1 MDVFALTR
9 ELIDIDSTTG
19 REKDVALFLRDYLA
33 ERGFQV
39 TLQEVEP
46 DRFNVLARLGQPR
59 AILSTHLDTVP
70 PFIASSED
78 DDYLYGRG
86 ACDAKGIAAAQ
97 IKAAERLSD
106 RGVDEIG
113 LLFVVDEERTSLG
126 AKAANE
132 LTWESD
138 FLIDGE
144 PTENKLV
151 LATKGSMRVKIT
163 THGRAAHSAYPHMGE
178 SAIEKLLDVL
188 DDLRR
193 IPLPRHDLLGESTYN
208 IGIIAGG
215 VAANVIPDQAR
226 AEVMFRL
233 VEEPAAVKR
242 RLQEMTDGRATLT
255 IISEASPV
263 FLNRVEGFETG
274 VVSFGTDIPFLT
286 RLGKPYLLGP
296 GSILDAHTDH
306 EKVSKRALVEAVDL
320 YVRLVERLLNESR

>member
-188 DDLRR
+188 DDLRQ

-263 FLNRVEGFETG
+263 FLNRVEGFETS

-306 EKVSKRALVEAVDL
+306 EKVPKRALVEAVDL

>member
-9 ELIDIDSTTG
+9 KLIDIDSTTG
-19 REKDVALFLRDYLA
+19 REKDVALFLKGYLA

-70 PFIASSED
+70 PFIPSSED
-78 DDYLYGRG
+78 EDYLYGRG

-97 IKAAERLSD
+97 ITAAERLAD
-106 RGVDEIG
+106 GGVEQIG

-126 AKAANE
+126 AKAANR
-132 LTWESD
+132 LDWESE

-151 LATKGSMRVKIT
+151 LATKGSMRVEIKT
-163 THGRAAHSAYPHMGE
+163 RGRAAHSAYPHMGE

-188 DDLRR
+188 DDLRQ
-193 IPLPRHDLLGESTYN
+193 IPLPRHELLGESNYN

-215 VAANVIPDQAR
+215 VASNVIPDRAR

-233 VEEPAAVKR
+233 VEEPVTLR
-242 RLQEMTDGRATLT
+242 RQLQEITDGRATLT

-263 FLNRVEGFETG
+263 FLNQVEGFETG

-306 EKVSKRALVEAVDL
+306 EKVPKRALIEAVEL
-320 YVRLVERLLNESR
+320 YVRLVERLLNESG